1 MDILFRDLNSEQ
13 QRAVAAEGGPVLI
26 LAGAG
31 SGKTRVIAHRIAW
44 LLTERHA
51 SPHGLLAV
59 TFTNKAA
66 AEMRQRVLGLL
77 EKDSLP
83 FLWMGTFHGICAR
96 MLRADIE
103 ALKGPW
109 TRDFT
114 IYGQDDSKSVVRA
127 VMREQGV
134 SDQQIA
140 PAGVQSAISRA
151 KSEGLNPISLANSA
165 RDERMGTIAAVFRG
179 YEARLKAANALDFDD
194 LLNLALCLVEERD
207 DIRLRYQERFHH
219 ILVDEYQDTNRIQ
232 YRLLKLLSGRWND
245 IFAVGDEDQSIYS
258 WRGSDIQ
265 NILDFQKDFP
275 KAQVIRLERNYRS
288 TNKILAASN
297 SLVAHNT
304 RRLGKNLWTELSGGE
319 PVRLFSAPSDREE
332 AAFIADTL
340 AQLKHS
346 TYSWRQMAILY
357 RTNAQ
362 SRAFEE
368 ALLNR
373 SIPYQVVGGLKFY
386 LRKEVKDVL
395 AYIQAALNPL
405 DRAALLRIINVP
417 PRGLGKASLDT
428 LAAKA
433 LEQGTSLWRVLCIA
447 AEGDLLPIRPRRAV
461 HDFVALL
468 KAIGARAASQPP
480 ADLADW
486 VIHET
491 QMAEY
496 LKAQSEGGPDAQ
508 SRIENLQE
516 LVSAIRE
523 FEVREQGDLRAFL
536 ERQAL
541 ASDQDSLENGQGA
554 DTAKLM
560 TLHAAKGLE
569 FPVVFLA
576 GLEEGFCPHQL
587 SSNSPA
593 GVEEERRL
601 CYVGM
606 TRAMERLYLTWARE
620 RYIFGSPQR
629 RTPSSFLS
637 EIPMSMVEEVGG
649 VSQTGPASFAV
660 AAAALD
666 DIRYIPAEASFRPG
680 AKVHHRKYGL
690 GVVLSVESNGADE
703 KVTVSFSRFGRKKLL
718 ASLARLEVV

>member
-1 MDILFRDLNSEQ
+1 MLLRDLNPEQ
-13 QRAVAAEGGPVLI
+13 QRAVAAEGGPVLV

-44 LLTERHA
+44 LLAERHA
-51 SPHGLLAV
+51 SPHALLAV

-66 AEMRQRVLGLL
+66 SEMRQRVLALL
-77 EKDSLP
+77 QRESLP

-96 MLRADIE
+96 MLRADAE
-103 ALKGPW
+103 ALRGPW

-114 IYGQDDSKSVVRA
+114 IYDQDDSKSVVRA
-127 VMREQGV
+127 VMRERGI
-134 SDQQIA
+134 SDQLIS
-140 PAGVQSAISRA
+140 PAGIQSAISRA
-151 KSEGLNPISLANSA
+151 KSDGIGPDALERSA
-165 RDERMGTIAAVFRG
+165 KDPRMATAATVFKG
-179 YEARLKAANALDFDD
+179 YEARLKAANAVDFDD
-194 LLNLALCLVEERD
+194 LLNLALRLVEEND
-207 DIRLRYQERFHH
+207 DVRTRYQERFHH

-232 YRLLKLLSGRWND
+232 YRLLRLLSGRWND

-258 WRGSDIQ
+258 WRGSDIN

-288 TNKILAASN
+288 TSKILAASN
-297 SLVAHNT
+297 ALVAHNT
-304 RRLGKNLWTELSGGE
+304 KRLGKNLWTEIPGGE
-319 PVRLFSAPSDREE
+319 PVRLYSAPSDREE
-332 AAFIADTL
+332 AAYVADTL
-340 AQLKHS
+340 LQLKRTS
-346 TYSWRQMAILY
+346 YGWKQMAVLY

-386 LRKEVKDVL
+386 QRKEVKDVI
-395 AYIQAALNPL
+395 AYLQAALNPL
-405 DRAALLRIINVP
+405 DRVALLRIINLP
-417 PRGLGKASLDT
+417 PRGLGKAALDSLAT
-428 LAAKA
+428 AAR
-433 LEQGTSLWRVLCIA
+433 ERGVGLWDVLKDA
-447 AEGDLLPIRPRRAV
+447 SSNDLPARAKRSIE
-461 HDFVALL
+461 DFVKLL
-468 KAIGARAASQPP
+468 DAIKSRSASQTP

-486 VIHET
+486 VIKET
-491 QMAEY
+491 NMAEY
-496 LKAQSEGGPDAQ
+496 LKSQSQGALEAQ

-523 FEVREQGDLRAFL
+523 FEIREQGDLRAFL

-541 ASDQDSLENGQGA
+541 SSDQDSLESKEGS
-554 DTAKLM
+554 DTVKLL

-587 SSNSPA
+587 SSDTKE

-606 TRAMERLYLTWARE
+606 TRAMERLYLTFARE
-620 RYIFGSPQR
+620 RYVFGTPQR
-629 RTPSSFLS
+629 RSPSSFLR
-637 EIPMSMVEEVGG
+637 EIPVSLIEEAGG
-649 VSQTGPASFAV
+649 VSERTQPSSF
-660 AAAALD
+660 AAAAAAFEDL
-666 DIRYIPAEASFRPG
+666 RYTPEESCFRPG
-680 AKVHHRKYGL
+680 TRVHHRKYGF
-690 GVVLSVESNGADE
+690 GVVLSVESSGEDE

-718 ASLARLEVV
+718 ASLARLEAV